1 MPPPLRTFIYAC
13 QDFGLVCPPPPPHT
27 ARLSKTKLND
37 WTRIRPWVV
46 YVCWQTSFLL
56 ITLKKLLY
64 SSTVL
69 CFILFYAV
77 SLKNRCVIRTK
88 SELCSRSL
96 ISMINSLHFPFSSH
110 YRNRRTLRLQ
120 FIYLWSLSDV
130 TWVFFF
136 RLIMKKK
143 TNLSIIK
150 YFFEVFRSF
159 INIIGSYNTCKYTLY
174 ITRFFFS

>member
-1 MPPPLRTFIYAC
+1 MAIFFFTHITWVMWLIEVLGSNYRCMPPPLRTFIYAC
-13 QDFGLVCPPPPPHT
+13 QDFGLVCPPPPHTHT
-27 ARLSKTKLND
+27 ARLSKTKLNA

-69 CFILFYAV
+69 CFIPFYAM

-136 RLIMKKK
+136 PFNYEKKP
-143 TNLSIIK
+143 I
-150 YFFEVFRSF
+150 
-159 INIIGSYNTCKYTLY
+159 
-174 ITRFFFS
+174 